1 VELFEQYIS
10 NMYAYEQEFYE
21 LLVAEVDKVIAKNY
35 DFKGSLFDT
44 RGDDL
49 KMLLQANQW
58 IFWSLWDY
66 LEGYHTYKKDDQDE
80 VSILQDKGIYIAKS
94 FFTPKEVSELLLD
107 WGESIES
114 VPEITE
120 EMHQK
125 SLLNRFYFETINDVG
140 YTIGS
145 IHDGKKRVMH
155 FTKNSVPKY
164 FDKHLR
170 KNNFLNSIVQKYY
183 NFKREIEPST
193 VMAEHL
199 YPPKYY
205 REYEAWHID
214 NLADQFKIMVI
225 LEDMTEDDAP
235 FIYVEG
241 THKIKEKYKDRYHK
255 MYATNGMV
263 TQEQN
268 HFEASFTETS
278 LVKKGILKAGD
289 VILFDC
295 RLHHSAT
302 FAKNGGNRKNIML
315 YYNSL
320 PTAKNKFLFKIDK
333 YLKFGLK

>member
-1 VELFEQYIS
+1 MELFEKYLS
-10 NMYAYEQEFYE
+10 NMYLYEEELYE
-21 LLVAEVDKVIAKNY
+21 LLIREIDKVIARNY
-35 DFKGSLFDT
+35 DFSCSLFDT
-44 RGDDL
+44 HGDTI
-49 KMLLQANQW
+49 KMILQANQT
-58 IFWSLWDY
+58 IFWSVWDY
-66 LEGYHTYKKDDQDE
+66 LESFHIYTKNDQDE
-80 VSILQDKGIYIAKS
+80 VNILQNKGIYVVKS
-94 FFTPKEVSELLLD
+94 FFGADEVAELLID
-107 WGESIES
+107 WENSIKS
-114 VPEITE
+114 VPEITDE
-120 EMHQK
+120 IHQK
-125 SLLNRFYFETINDVG
+125 SLLNRSYFESSNDIR

-155 FTKNSVPKY
+155 SSKHKMPNY

-170 KNNFLNSIVQKYY
+170 KNIFLNSIVQKYY
-183 NFKREIEPST
+183 NFKREIEPSI

-214 NLADQFKIMVI
+214 NLSDQFKIMIV

-235 FIYVEG
+235 FIYVEE
-241 THKIKEKYKDRYHK
+241 THTIQEIFKDRYHK
-255 MYATNGMV
+255 MYTTNGIS

-268 HFEASFTETS
+268 HFEKSFVETS
-278 LVKKGILKAGD
+278 LVKRGILSAGD

-295 RLHHSAT
+295 KLHHSAT

-333 YLKFGLK
+333 YLRFGLK